1 MERHHPRQP
10 VRHAPGRP
18 GLLAPAAV
26 IAETS
31 PGTPLGQ
38 FLTKLLGHSAI
49 RDGQLLAWR
58 T

>member
-1 MERHHPRQP
+1 MVP
-10 VRHAPGRP
+10 AA
-18 GLLAPAAV
+18 LAYWHPAAV
-26 IAETS
+26 VADTS

-38 FLTKLLGHSAI
+38 FLTKLLGHPAI